1 MSDIYDTMPLTQ
13 IAPAYEVWGMS
24 GSAEHSDFGGSGHFI
39 GDASDLGRASDLVHE
54 NQQGGAAAWILD
66 KESRE
71 VVKALPPAPAATGPV
86 IGVS

>member
-1 MSDIYDTMPLTQ
+1 MSDIYDTTPLTQ
-13 IAPAYEVWGMS
+13 IAPAYEVWSMN
-24 GSAEHSDFGGSGHFI
+24 GSDLHSDFGGNGHFI
-39 GDASDLGRASDLVHE
+39 SDADNLDDASVIMRA
-54 NQQGGAAAWILD
+54 NQVGGHAAWILD

>member
-1 MSDIYDTMPLTQ
+1 MSDIFATTPLMQ
-13 IAPAYEVWGMS
+13 LPQAYEVWGMS

-39 GDASDLGRASDLVHE
+39 GDASDLGRASDLVHG

-86 IGVS
+86 ISVS